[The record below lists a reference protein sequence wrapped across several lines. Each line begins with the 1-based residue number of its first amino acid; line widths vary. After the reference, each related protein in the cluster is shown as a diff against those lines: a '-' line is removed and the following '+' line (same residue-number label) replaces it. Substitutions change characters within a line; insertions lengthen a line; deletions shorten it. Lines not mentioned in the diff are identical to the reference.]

1 MILRRLTQH
10 VKGQNWF
17 AVGIDFVI
25 VVVGVFMGI
34 QLGNWNEARGQRLD
48 ATVALERLHEDFQ
61 LILGQTERSLTRH
74 EGYIQATARVI
85 NGARTGE
92 YAEETLLEDI
102 QLIGDFSVPSGPSA
116 TYAELVASGRL
127 KLIDNEDLR
136 RSLKT
141 WDDYVTLVRS
151 EYGVFTGS
159 LIQVRDVLLRAQT
172 LEVSGVPNPD
182 LDDVSRA
189 IDVDYDLLSNDLQ
202 IRNQLQI
209 AYATQDN
216 IYAILYRNRGEI
228 QKIIEM
234 IDEEME

>member
-1 MILRRLTQH
+1 MILRRITEH
-10 VKGQNWF
+10 VKAQNWT
-17 AVGIDFVI
+17 AVALDFVI

-34 QLGNWNEARGQRLD
+34 QLGNWNEARGERFD
-48 ATVALERLHEDFQ
+48 TAVALERLHEDFQ

-172 LEVSGVPNPD
+172 LEASGVPNAD
-182 LDDVSRA
+182 LDNLSRV
-189 IDVDYDLLSNDLQ
+189 IKVDLGLLSTDLE
-202 IRNQLQI
+202 IGNQLQI
-209 AYATQDN
+209 AYAVQDN
-216 IYAILYRNRGEI
+216 IYAILNRNRGEI
-228 QKIIEM
+228 EKIIEM
-234 IDEEME
+234 IEEEME